1 MSITIWT
8 NYSGTIKYNFEFFP
22 INILQKYNK
31 LLQKIMILDILKL
44 ESIAQ
49 IDYCCV
55 KTPLGHFYMVVII
68 NHYRCLRLLSY
79 CYYTLIYTLIA
90 ISNNYYNF
98 Q

>member
-8 NYSGTIKYNFEFFP
+8 NYSGTIKYNFEFFL

-44 ESIAQ
+44 ERIAQ

-55 KTPLGHFYMVVII
+55 KTLLGHFYMVVII
-68 NHYRCLRLLSY
+68 NHYRCLFKIIIVLLLY
-79 CYYTLIYTLIA
+79 INLYINCY
-90 ISNNYYNF
+90 
-98 Q
+98 